1 MRRIY
6 KKDRKINTRL
16 LRSRSTYYV
25 MSTRM
30 KIKCRSCGT
39 VLYQD
44 MFSQAEA
51 GAICSCNNISIQTLN
66 APDTK
71 FGYWVTLRYQDKPPI
86 IIEKA
91 S

>member
-1 MRRIY
+1 
-6 KKDRKINTRL
+6 
-16 LRSRSTYYV
+16 
-25 MSTRM
+25 
-30 KIKCRSCGT
+30 
-39 VLYQD
+39 